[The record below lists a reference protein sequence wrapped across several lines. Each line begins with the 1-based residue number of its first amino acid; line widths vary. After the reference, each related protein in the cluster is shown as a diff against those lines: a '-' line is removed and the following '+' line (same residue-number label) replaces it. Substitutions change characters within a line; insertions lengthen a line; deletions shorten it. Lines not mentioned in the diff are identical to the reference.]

1 MNINPGENSNYGCQQ
16 FEPQVE
22 SAINIQR
29 NATSENSSTFSH
41 MKCSCAKV

>member
-1 MNINPGENSNYGCQQ
+1 MNTNPGENSNYGCQP

-22 SAINIQR
+22 SAIIIQS
-29 NATSENSSTFSH
+29 NATSENSSNFSH